1 MQGIPH
7 YRDQHFDKLKAA
19 AAPRAVV
26 CFRNVSSSLPCGF
39 FSAVFFFYIL
49 FYLAVGFFLL
59 LQVPAAAAAAGL
71 NRRLHSVRICV
82 WCSIN
87 RIVTWCWPIIHSY
100 QRKLRG
106 WIEQRSLLAQIA
118 PVDWPARAEAPPEWW
133 WVVAIRAPNGHLRTL
148 RVQTEPVCGAWE
160 CELVQPFSTGRYGLA
175 LTWPCLEAHTCA
187 GIVQNSRVLV
197 VIKGD

>member
-19 AAPRAVV
+19 AAPWAVV

-49 FYLAVGFFLL
+49 FYSAVGFFLL
-59 LQVPAAAAAAGL
+59 LQVPAAAAAGL
-71 NRRLHSVRICV
+71 RSRLHSVRICV

-106 WIEQRSLLAQIA
+106 WIELRSLLAQIA
-118 PVDWPARAEAPPEWW
+118 PVDWPARAEAPPLSDDESWRFARRMATCEPCGFRQSPC
-133 WVVAIRAPNGHLRTL
+133 VVRGSA
-148 RVQTEPVCGAWE
+148 
-160 CELVQPFSTGRYGLA
+160 S
-175 LTWPCLEAHTCA
+175 
-187 GIVQNSRVLV
+187 
-197 VIKGD
+197 